1 MNIIFSILG
10 YALVC
15 ALISGLFWLVRRIIS
30 SFNRAKYVDLGLPSG
45 TLWADRNVGAEN
57 DCAMGE
63 LRNAPKGNPQIPN
76 VYDFL
81 ELIDAKNCTWEFK
94 GIVKGEDFISGYKV
108 TSKKNGSSIFL
119 PYYDA
124 LIVGDVENQV
134 PMSIYWSS
142 EVETNPVTFEDG
154 TEGEVEEQVVL
165 QLTCPK
171 KLDSEAKKELFKQ
184 TCLGLKN
191 EDGSELTQAT
201 DFIGLGYFERDA
213 SAFLRL
219 IKRKLYQ

>member
-63 LRNAPKGNPQIPN
+63 LRNASKGNPQIPN

-108 TSKKNGSSIFL
+108 TSKKNGNSIFF
-119 PYYDA
+119 PYSDI
-124 LIVGDVENQV
+124 LIVGDTGNEV

-154 TEGEVEEQVVL
+154 TEGEVEEHVVL

-184 TCLGLKN
+184 TCLGFKN

>member
-57 DCAMGE
+57 DCVMGE

-108 TSKKNGSSIFL
+108 TSKKNGNSIFL

-124 LIVGDVENQV
+124 LIEGEVENQV

-154 TEGEVEEQVVL
+154 TEGEVEEHVVL

-184 TCLGLKN
+184 TCLGFKN

>member
-10 YALVC
+10 YVLVC

-45 TLWADRNVGAEN
+45 ILWSDRNVGAEN

-108 TSKKNGSSIFL
+108 TSKKNGNSIFL

-124 LIVGDVENQV
+124 LIVGEVENQV

-154 TEGEVEEQVVL
+154 TEGEVEEHVVL

-184 TCLGLKN
+184 TCLGFKN
-191 EDGSELTQAT
+191 ADGAELTVAS
-201 DFIGLGYFERDA
+201 DFIGLGLCERDA
-213 SAFLRL
+213 NAFLRL
-219 IKRKLYQ
+219 VKRK